1 MILTPKQEEGLRI
14 AVQRYRD
21 REPFTCISGFAG
33 AGKSTLV
40 QFIISALR
48 LPPYRVAYCAF
59 TGKAA
64 CVLAQKGCPN
74 ATTAHKLLYYSKLG
88 EDGKYHFTARTK
100 LAGDYRLIVVDEIS
114 MLPKNMWEL
123 LLSHRVHVLA
133 LGDPFQIPPIVA
145 SADNHVLD
153 HPHVFLDQI
162 MRQAL
167 DSEIIRFSM
176 WIREGKP
183 ISKYPAE
190 NKEVMCLHPGDVS
203 GDMMLWADQTL
214 CATNNKRHELNT
226 QMRELLKHTPEP
238 QEGDKVISLNNHW
251 NFASDNNTPLIN
263 GTIGIITN
271 LRQEIIEYPKDIF
284 DKPVPVLYA
293 DIETETDGIFSEVP
307 IDYTYLTSGET
318 LIDGTIAYKI
328 SKNKQCP
335 SPPWACAYG
344 HTITVHKFQGSQ
356 ADRVLV
362 FEENFPCDAV
372 EHARH
377 AYTAA
382 TRAAEKLVFVHKR

>member
-1 MILTPKQEEGLRI
+1 MSAIKSGKRGCALFQNQKQ
-14 AVQRYRD
+14 
-21 REPFTCISGFAG
+21 
-33 AGKSTLV
+33 
-40 QFIISALR
+40 
-48 LPPYRVAYCAF
+48 
-59 TGKAA
+59 
-64 CVLAQKGCPN
+64 
-74 ATTAHKLLYYSKLG
+74 
-88 EDGKYHFTARTK
+88 
-100 LAGDYRLIVVDEIS
+100 
-114 MLPKNMWEL
+114 
-123 LLSHRVHVLA
+123 LS
-133 LGDPFQIPPIVA
+133 PIVA
-145 SADNHVLD
+145 STDNHVLD

-183 ISKYPAE
+183 ISMYPVE
-190 NKEVMCLHPGDVS
+190 NKEVMCLHPNEVT
-203 GDMMLWADQTL
+203 GDMMLWADQIL

-226 QMRELLKHTPEP
+226 QMRELLGHQPEP
-238 QEGDKVISLNNHW
+238 QVGDKIISLNNHW
-251 NFASDNNTPLIN
+251 NFGSDNGSPLIN

-271 LRQEIIEYPKDIF
+271 LREEVIEYPKDIF

-293 DIETETDGIFSEVP
+293 DIETEMDGIFSEVP

-318 LIDGTIAYKI
+318 LIDGTTAYKI

-356 ADRVLV
+356 ADRVLM
-362 FEENFPCDAV
+362 FEENFPRDTV

-382 TRAAEKLVFVHKR
+382 TRAAEKLVFVHKK